1 MAFTNNGLIKENKIM
16 ERIAKQVIELLNQF
30 KNRGELDDY
39 LVDDDE
45 TKWIVIPCDEN
56 GTVRSDIKIPSKD
69 EIYAQI
75 AFQEQFYSGVLVGI

>member
-1 MAFTNNGLIKENKIM
+1 MSELWDVYTIDRKLIGKTCI
-16 ERIAKQVIELLNQF
+16 
-30 KNRGELDDY
+30 RGEQGKLA
-39 LVDDDE
+39 DDDE

-56 GTVRSDIKIPSKD
+56 GTVRSDIKIPSRD

>member
-1 MAFTNNGLIKENKIM
+1 MS
-16 ERIAKQVIELLNQF
+16 EL
-30 KNRGELDDY
+30 RDVYTIDRY
-39 LVDDDE
+39 DDDE
-45 TKWIVIPCDEN
+45 TKWIVIPYDEN